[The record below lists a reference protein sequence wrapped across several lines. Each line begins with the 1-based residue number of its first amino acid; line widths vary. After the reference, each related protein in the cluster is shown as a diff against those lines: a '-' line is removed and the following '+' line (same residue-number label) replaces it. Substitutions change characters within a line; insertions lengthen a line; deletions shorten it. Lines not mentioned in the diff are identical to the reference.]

1 MSAAAALTEAQELA
15 PLASRYVD
23 VARLPWQKTRW
34 AGIEC
39 KVLLDHQESGLKTL
53 LMRWAPGAQLPLH
66 EHVRIEQTSV
76 LEGSLVDDEGEATA
90 GNFVWRPQGSTHV
103 ATAPNG
109 ALLLAFFL
117 APNRFFDEG

>member
-1 MSAAAALTEAQELA
+1 MTAAAALAEVQELA

-39 KVLLDHQESGLKTL
+39 KILLDDQKSGLKTL

-66 EHVRIEQTSV
+66 EHVRIEQTYV
-76 LEGSLVDDEGEATA
+76 LEGSLVDSEGEATA
-90 GNFVWRPQGSTHV
+90 GNFVWRPEGSTHV
-103 ATAPNG
+103 ATASNG

>member
-1 MSAAAALTEAQELA
+1 MTAATALAEAEKLA

-39 KVLLDHQESGLKTL
+39 KILLDDKESGLKTL

-66 EHVRIEQTSV
+66 EHVRIEQTWV
-76 LEGSLVDDEGEATA
+76 LEGSLVDSEGEATA

-103 ATAPNG
+103 ATAPKG

-117 APNRFFDEG
+117 APNRFFDED